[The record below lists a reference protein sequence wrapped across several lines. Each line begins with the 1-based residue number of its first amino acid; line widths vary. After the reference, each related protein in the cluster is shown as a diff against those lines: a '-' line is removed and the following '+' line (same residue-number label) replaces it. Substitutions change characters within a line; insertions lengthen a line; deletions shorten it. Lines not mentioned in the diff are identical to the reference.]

1 MRLSLFSVLALCLVL
16 TAAAPAFA
24 ADIDGTW
31 AGSIDSPNGQINVGF
46 TFKADGAKL
55 TGTTTGPD
63 GMEVAIKEGKI
74 EGNALS
80 FKVSLD
86 FGGMPLELNYKG
98 VMTGTDMKLTIDFMG
113 MPIEMNV
120 KKAK

>member
-16 TAAAPAFA
+16 IAAAPAFA
-24 ADIDGTW
+24 ADIDGKW
-31 AGSIDSPNGQINVGF
+31 AGSIDSPNGQVNVGF

-63 GMEVAIKEGKI
+63 GMEVALKEGKI
-74 EGNALS
+74 EGNNVS

-86 FGGMPLELNYKG
+86 FGGMPLDLNYKG

>member
-1 MRLSLFSVLALCLVL
+1 LALSLFLA
-16 TAAAPAFA
+16 AAAPAFA
-24 ADIDGTW
+24 ADIDGKW

-63 GMEVAIKEGKI
+63 GAEVAIKDGKI
-74 EGNALS
+74 EGNNVT

-98 VMTGTDMKLTIDFMG
+98 VMAGTDMKLTIDFMG